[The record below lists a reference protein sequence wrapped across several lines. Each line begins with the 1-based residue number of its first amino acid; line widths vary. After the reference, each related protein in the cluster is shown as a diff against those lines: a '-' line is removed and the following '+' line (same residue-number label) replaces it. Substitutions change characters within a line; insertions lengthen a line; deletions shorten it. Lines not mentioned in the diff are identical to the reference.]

1 MEQLQNGLLTMLQT
15 TLQQVPG
22 VGGKSESGSGD
33 EFQKL
38 LERAQNPQDVEQP
51 EPAKK
56 PQAPEKKE
64 PVKDEN
70 KKPSAQDKE
79 DTQQTEDPEARFD
92 RLVKE
97 GIIVPVGQFIEGG
110 PVQEMRVAE
119 VDMET
124 ETLVWKTIEVE
135 GRFELE
141 HGGVWGQM
149 EPEGMQPQRTLA
161 QAMQSE
167 TADGEPELIQTAPQ
181 TVSQTET
188 VLQEEA
194 PMEDM
199 VESVRVETGAP
210 QEESGEDTTGDE
222 DLSAG
227 AQPLFRNVE
236 AAPIKVGDV
245 HEAEAPRQPDSVGDQ
260 VMGALNQALSQGE
273 TKVELQLTP
282 ENLGKMVIELHFD
295 KSGSL
300 ESILMSAERRGTMDL
315 LTKNL
320 PDMMRAFGQRYGE
333 EVRVEIQQPQESQ
346 QEQQHRQY
354 DGHNGH
360 GGQPQDEERQH
371 RRQSRSENP
380 QDFLH
385 QLRLGLI
392 DTDEA

>member
-64 PVKDEN
+64 PVKAENTQEKPAEQPNSPAKNQQAQDAAQQERMMMAAMQAVQVPVAEDFVSSELPAEGEALTLIPVNMEVDEN
-70 KKPSAQDKE
+70 ATVVLLDGE
-79 DTQQTEDPEARFD
+79 DLKSMTMAETRTFVDEIQVQPEAET
-92 RLVKE
+92 VTGE
-97 GIIVPVGQFIEGG
+97 PVLI
-110 PVQEMRVAE
+110 QEAPQAE
-119 VDMET
+119 V
-124 ETLVWKTIEVE
+124 
-135 GRFELE
+135 
-141 HGGVWGQM
+141 
-149 EPEGMQPQRTLA
+149 
-161 QAMQSE
+161 
-167 TADGEPELIQTAPQ
+167 
-181 TVSQTET
+181 
-188 VLQEEA
+188 QEEA
-194 PMEDM
+194 PVEDM

-210 QEESGEDTTGDE
+210 QEESGEETTGDK
-222 DLSAG
+222 DLSAE